1 MAMPINIVI
10 QQSRDSAHIAVAGS
24 IDERAAEEFA
34 KIANGLPSKLVF
46 NFRGIVALNSF
57 GVDAWITFYKAIY
70 KNRFIVF
77 EDCTPEIVTQ
87 INMTPIFRGPAVIQ
101 SVFANYECPTCAHK
115 QQQLYVR
122 GQNLP
127 AASSDPLPEV
137 NCQACGKE
145 TAMDQEAEDFFA
157 WIEA

>member
-1 MAMPINIVI
+1 MGMPINIVI
-10 QQSRDSAHIAVAGS
+10 QQSSDSAHIALAGS
-24 IDERAAEEFA
+24 IDESAGEEFA
-34 KIANGLPSKLVF
+34 KIANALPSKLVF

-57 GVDAWITFYKAIY
+57 GVNAWITFYKVIC
-70 KNRFIVF
+70 KNRSIVF

-101 SVFANYECPTCAHK
+101 SLLANYECPTCAHK
-115 QQQLYVR
+115 QQQLFVR

-127 AASSDPLPEV
+127 GASSDPVPQV